1 MYMETTI
8 QETQQSAAEY
18 SVLLPTEECQVCAS
32 GFDPN
37 VGASALFQEAL
48 HESV

>member
-1 MYMETTI
+1 METTI
-8 QETQQSAAEY
+8 QETQQGAPERA
-18 SVLLPTEECQVCAS
+18 VFVPTEECQVCAS